1 MKRLNAGERPVG
13 VGGQNFPTSGGG
25 LAAISASGQTMN
37 FPVPASGIGAIGM
50 GRVAS
55 PLGAVA
61 VAAQEGRERAGSP
74 LEDRVVVK
82 EKKEWN
88 ERLVEGVKPSTPTLV
103 VVGGGLDDW
112 GGATAKNNPIGLAEH
127 RMRKKSG
134 NEHGQT
140 HEIRIGL
147 QVGPGRDKDL
157 AHRKSE
163 RVVVERVS
171 VASN

>member
-13 VGGQNFPTSGGG
+13 IGAQNASG
-25 LAAISASGQTMN
+25 LATVSASGQTMN

-61 VAAQEGRERAGSP
+61 VAAQEERERAGSP
-74 LEDRVVVK
+74 LGDRVVVK
-82 EKKEWN
+82 EKKERN

-103 VVGGGLDDW
+103 VVGGGLGDW

-127 RMRKKSG
+127 RMRKNSG
-134 NEHGQT
+134 NGHGQR

-147 QVGPGRDKDL
+147 QVGGRDKDL

-163 RVVVERVS
+163 RVVVERVG

>member
-1 MKRLNAGERPVG
+1 MKRLNAEERPVG
-13 VGGQNFPTSGGG
+13 ISGQNFPTPGGG
-25 LAAISASGQTMN
+25 LAAVSASGQTMN
-37 FPVPASGIGAIGM
+37 FPVPATGIGAIGM

-61 VAAQEGRERAGSP
+61 VAAQEEREKAGSP
-74 LEDRVVVK
+74 LGDRVVVK
-82 EKKEWN
+82 EKKERN

-103 VVGGGLDDW
+103 VVGGGLGNW

-127 RMRKKSG
+127 RMRKNSG
-134 NEHGQT
+134 NEHGQR
-140 HEIRIGL
+140 HEITIGL
-147 QVGPGRDKDL
+147 QVTPGRDKDL

>member
-13 VGGQNFPTSGGG
+13 IGAQNFPAPASG
-25 LAAISASGQTMN
+25 LAAVSASGQTMN
-37 FPVPASGIGAIGM
+37 FPVPASGIAAIGM
-50 GRVAS
+50 SRVAS

-61 VAAQEGRERAGSP
+61 EAAQEERERAGSP
-74 LEDRVVVK
+74 LGDRVVVR
-82 EKKEWN
+82 EKKERN

-103 VVGGGLDDW
+103 VVGGGLGDW

-127 RMRKKSG
+127 RMRKNSG
-134 NEHGQT
+134 NEHGQK

-163 RVVVERVS
+163 RAVVERVS